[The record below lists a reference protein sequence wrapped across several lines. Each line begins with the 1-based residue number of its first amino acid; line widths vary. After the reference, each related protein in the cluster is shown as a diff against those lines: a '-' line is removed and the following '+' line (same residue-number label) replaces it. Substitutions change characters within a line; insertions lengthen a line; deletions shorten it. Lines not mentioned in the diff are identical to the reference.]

1 MAIPSLDLMDQ
12 EQKNTFL
19 ELVLWHYKVIDGF
32 WFLHVS
38 DAFGQSSAEGVVEK
52 VWEDAARLAAREIVK
67 RFGIEEK
74 GLAGFARA
82 IALFPMAALVGYD
95 ITPEHGS
102 LTISV
107 PHCSAQEARLKHG
120 LGEFKCKDMHRR
132 LFEAFAKE
140 IDPAIRTEC
149 LFAPPDPH
157 PADMFCKWR
166 FTM

>member
-19 ELVLWHYKVIDGF
+19 ELVLWHYKAIDGF

-38 DAFGQSSAEGVVEK
+38 DAFGQSSAESVVEE
-52 VWEDAARLAAREIVK
+52 VWEDAARLASREIVR

-74 GLAGFARA
+74 GLTGFARA

-95 ITPEHGS
+95 ISPE
-102 LTISV
+102 
-107 PHCSAQEARLKHG
+107 
-120 LGEFKCKDMHRR
+120 MHRR

>member
-12 EQKNTFL
+12 KQKDAFL
-19 ELVLWHYKVIDGF
+19 ELVLWHYKAVDGF

-38 DAFGQSSAEGVVEK
+38 GAFGQAAAENVVEK
-52 VWEDAARLAAREIVK
+52 VWEDASRLASREIVK
-67 RFGIEEK
+67 RFDIKEK
-74 GLAGFARA
+74 GLKGFARA
-82 IALFPMAALVGYD
+82 IALFPMATLVGYD
-95 ITPEHGS
+95 ITPEYGA

-120 LGEFKCKDMHRR
+120 LGEFKCKEMHRR

-140 IDPAIRTEC
+140 IDPSIQTQC
-149 LFAPPDPH
+149 IHAPPDPH

-166 FTM
+166 FTI